1 MRLEKRPFCTSF
13 SELVKALKHFPLS
26 DSTKNRSHTN
36 ISPCCFGILEER
48 WLSSNLFQATWS
60 DIWPLLN
67 RPTFL
72 TTQVIFVIWEL
83 MRETSFHTE
92 KLYER
97 KKFLSYLLS
106 HLSFSIKNHDFSGFI
121 FLKFTF
127 FFCFAKGQFQVQKC
141 SFVREAKNSFIYDN
155 VQGFLNFFKKWEQQ
169 KHGQFLKKKVCCQY
183 KFFYLAK
190 M

>member
-1 MRLEKRPFCTSF
+1 MPLEKRPFCTSF

-48 WLSSNLFQATWS
+48 WLSSNLFQETWS

-127 FFCFAKGQFQVQKC
+127 FFLLCKR
-141 SFVREAKNSFIYDN
+141 SISS
-155 VQGFLNFFKKWEQQ
+155 
-169 KHGQFLKKKVCCQY
+169 
-183 KFFYLAK
+183 AK
-190 M
+190 MQFCKRGKK

>member
-48 WLSSNLFQATWS
+48 WLSSNLFQETWS

-92 KLYER
+92 NSMKEKNSCLIFCHICHFQS
-97 KKFLSYLLS
+97 KITIFQL
-106 HLSFSIKNHDFSGFI
+106 FSKVY
-121 FLKFTF
+121 F
-127 FFCFAKGQFQVQKC
+127 FFLLCKR
-141 SFVREAKNSFIYDN
+141 SISS
-155 VQGFLNFFKKWEQQ
+155 
-169 KHGQFLKKKVCCQY
+169 
-183 KFFYLAK
+183 AK
-190 M
+190 MQFCKRGKK